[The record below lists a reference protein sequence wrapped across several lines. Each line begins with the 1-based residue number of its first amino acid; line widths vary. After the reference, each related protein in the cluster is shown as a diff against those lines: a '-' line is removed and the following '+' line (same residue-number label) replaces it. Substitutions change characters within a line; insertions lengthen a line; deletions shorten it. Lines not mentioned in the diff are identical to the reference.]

1 MQYKRTIMILFVAAG
16 LNMALAA
23 EMATE
28 PDKAAKDSSS
38 VTAEDAAIIE
48 EIALPEKNSP
58 EYWNVRSEAIS
69 ELLPLLTKKRTEMK
83 KNLQLFADYLSG
95 IGKASEFA
103 SKNVPVPTN
112 PNVYFEILQIHQ
124 ALPGLDTSKI
134 TKRPSWD
141 ELMELV
147 MGHVLTEGYLPTD
160 VEEGDDL
167 AQYIQ
172 VCRKKEE
179 YGQKVRQEMRL
190 ALDQCARI
198 WVYLDSIE
206 QKDKFKAYYADLK
219 LTQKAQKDAQK
230 EVMLEQKRQTTLAS
244 AQQQEQQKAEDAMA
258 RAEFQ
263 SSKKERAYEDRQAR
277 LEHSQSMLDQ
287 RFVSGGGYY

>member
-1 MQYKRTIMILFVAAG
+1 MKLFLKGKTMKSGMMAIL
-16 LNMALAA
+16 MLAA
-23 EMATE
+23 VFNLALGAEQTTIIDANETE
-28 PDKAAKDSSS
+28 
-38 VTAEDAAIIE
+38 E
-48 EIALPEKNSP
+48 EIVVQLPPKGGA

-69 ELLPLLTKKRTEMK
+69 EFLPLLTKKRTEMK
-83 KNLQLFADYLSG
+83 KNQQLLSDYLLG

-190 ALDQCARI
+190 ALDQCARM

-206 QKDKFKAYYADLK
+206 QKDKFKTYYADLK
-219 LTQKAQKDAQK
+219 LSEKAQKEAEKDA
-230 EVMLEQKRQTTLAS
+230 MLEQKRQTTIAR
-244 AQQQEQQKAEDAMA
+244 AQQQEQQKAEDAIA
-258 RAEFQ
+258 REQFQ
-263 SSKKERAYEDRQAR
+263 SSKKQNAYDDRQAR
-277 LEHSQSMLDQ
+277 LQHSQSMLDQ
-287 RFVSGGGYY
+287 RFVNGGGYN

>member
-1 MQYKRTIMILFVAAG
+1 MKSGMMAIL
-16 LNMALAA
+16 MLAA
-23 EMATE
+23 VFNLALGAEQTTIIDANETE
-28 PDKAAKDSSS
+28 
-38 VTAEDAAIIE
+38 E
-48 EIALPEKNSP
+48 EIAVQLPPKGGA

-69 ELLPLLTKKRTEMK
+69 EFLPLLTKKRTEMK
-83 KNLQLFADYLSG
+83 KNQQLLADYLLG

-103 SKNVPVPTN
+103 SKNVPVPTD
-112 PNVYFEILQIHQ
+112 PDIYFEILQIHQ
-124 ALPGLDTSKI
+124 ALPSLDTSKI

-172 VCRKKEE
+172 VCKKKEE

-198 WVYLDSIE
+198 WVYLDSID
-206 QKDKFKAYYADLK
+206 QKDKFKAHYADLK
-219 LTQKAQKDAQK
+219 LAQKSQKDAQK
-230 EVMLEQKRQTTLAS
+230 EEMLDLKRQTTIAR
-244 AQQQEQQKAEDAMA
+244 AQQQEQQKASDAMA
-258 RAEFQ
+258 REQFQ
-263 SSKKERAYEDRQAR
+263 SGKKQSAYDDRQAR
-277 LEHSQSMLDQ
+277 LQHSQSMLDQ
-287 RFVSGGGYY
+287 RFVNGGGYN